1 LERSM
6 KTYRKLFLIFS
17 LLFCGNAVAQA
28 DLAGTW
34 QGKLAVSANEKMT
47 IQFILTKKTDGS
59 YGAVLNSPDSG
70 GIKNV
75 AATAVKYAG
84 GKLSIEVASL
94 SGSYTGTVAK
104 GTITGEW
111 KQQGS
116 TLPLV
121 LTPYKKPEAA
131 ALKPLLGR
139 WEGKLAPPGSGE
151 LTIVLRFEM
160 AKDGSFAGFL
170 DVPEQGAKGI
180 PIGDIS
186 LEGIQFAFKI
196 PSVGV
201 DYTGKLAGTGIDGT
215 FKQGGAEFEL
225 DLSKGK
231 YQPPP
236 LNLPAEVA
244 NRLLGKWA
252 GKLDIPGD
260 VLHNII
266 LQFEKTKDGKYFASW
281 ECPERGTVGSRIADI
296 VLKGDQFSCR
306 IPATGGKYTGKLVKD
321 SISGTYEVGGK
332 QHPLNVVKGAKYE
345 PQVAQVDIPADVMK
359 QLLGR
364 WTAKLGTLTVIVRFE
379 QNPGG
384 SNVIFI
390 DIPDQNVKGLQIL
403 KASLKEGT
411 LWMKMSGSEYSGKLN
426 GNKIDGGLKLIEQGG
441 TTVPL
446 PLTKG

>member
-1 LERSM
+1 M
-6 KTYRKLFLIFS
+6 KACARLLLTLS
-17 LLFCGNAVAQA
+17 LLFCGNAVAQT

-34 QGKLAVSANEKMT
+34 QGKLAVSPNEKMT
-47 IQFILTKKTDGS
+47 IQFILTKKADGS
-59 YGAVLNSPDSG
+59 YGAVLNSPDTG
-70 GIKNV
+70 GIKNI

-84 GKLSIEVASL
+84 GKLIIEVGSL

-121 LTPYKKPEAA
+121 LTPYKKPETA

-139 WEGKLAPPGSGE
+139 WEGRFAPPGSGE
-151 LTIVLRFEM
+151 LTIVFRFET
-160 AKDGSFAGFL
+160 AKDGSFVGFL

-180 PIGDIS
+180 PVGVVA
-186 LEGIQFAFKI
+186 LEGTQLAFKV

-201 DYTGKLAGTGIDGT
+201 DYAGKLSGSSIDGT

-236 LNLPAEVA
+236 LNLPAEVV

-266 LQFEKTKDGKYFASW
+266 LRFEKTKDGKFFAYW
-281 ECPERGTVGSRIADI
+281 DCPERGTGGSRIADI

-306 IPATGGKYTGKLVKD
+306 IPATGGKYAGKLVKD
-321 SISGTYEVGGK
+321 SISGTYETGGK
-332 QHPLNVVKGAKYE
+332 QHPLNVIKGAKYE
-345 PQVAQVDIPADVMK
+345 PQIAQVDIPADVIK

-364 WTAKLGTLTVIVRFE
+364 WTAKLGTLSVIFRFE
-379 QNPGG
+379 QDPGG
-384 SNVIFI
+384 KNVIFI

-403 KASLKEGT
+403 KASLKDGT
-411 LWMKMSGSEYSGKLN
+411 LWMKMSGSEYTGKLS
-426 GNKIDGGLKLIEQGG
+426 GNKIDGALKLIEQGG
-441 TTVPL
+441 ATVPL